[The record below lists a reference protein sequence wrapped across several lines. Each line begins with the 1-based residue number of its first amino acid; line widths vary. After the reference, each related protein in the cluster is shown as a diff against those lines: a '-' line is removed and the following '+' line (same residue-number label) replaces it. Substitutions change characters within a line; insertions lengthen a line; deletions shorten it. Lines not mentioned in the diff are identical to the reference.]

1 MRAAAAVVGTIRV
14 AHAFRVTMDTVT
26 RLRRR
31 ARRARPGRP
40 TALAVL
46 AVATVA
52 TLTTLAACGTDAP
65 TLEDLPSDIAS
76 ARPHITQQEAT
87 FVLDARNRGV
97 NITAATLTDDL
108 ETGTTTC
115 WALKNGGVTLKQ
127 IAVDDAGK
135 PLDNTGDA
143 LRTKQLMAAGVNAFC
158 PDRGDQIVQ
167 LALP

>member
-1 MRAAAAVVGTIRV
+1 
-14 AHAFRVTMDTVT
+14 MDTVS

-31 ARRARPGRP
+31 ARPARPARP
-40 TALAVL
+40 ARAATLAVL
-46 AVATVA
+46 AAATI
-52 TLTTLAACGTDAP
+52 TTLAACGSDAP
-65 TLEDLPSDIAS
+65 TLQDLPSDIAS
-76 ARPHITQQEAT
+76 ARPSISEPEAR

-97 NITAATLTDDL
+97 DITAATLTDDL

-115 WALKNGGVTLKQ
+115 WALKNGGVTLEQ

-135 PLDNTGDA
+135 PLGNTGDA

-158 PDRGDQIVQ
+158 PDQGDQIKQ

>member
-1 MRAAAAVVGTIRV
+1 
-14 AHAFRVTMDTVT
+14 MDTVT

-31 ARRARPGRP
+31 ARPLRP
-40 TALAVL
+40 TALTVL
-46 AVATVA
+46 AAATIT
-52 TLTTLAACGTDAP
+52 TLTTLTACGSDAP
-65 TLEDLPSDIAS
+65 TLQDLPADIAS
-76 ARPHITQQEAT
+76 ARPSISEQEAR

-97 NITAATLTDDL
+97 DITAATLTDDL

-135 PLDNTGDA
+135 PLGNTGDA

-158 PDRGDQIVQ
+158 PDHGDQIVQ

>member
-1 MRAAAAVVGTIRV
+1 
-14 AHAFRVTMDTVT
+14 MDTVT

-31 ARRARPGRP
+31 AHPLRP
-40 TALAVL
+40 TVL
-46 AVATVA
+46 AVAAVA
-52 TLTTLAACGTDAP
+52 TAATLAACGSDAP
-65 TLEDLPSDIAS
+65 TLQDLPSDIAT
-76 ARPHITQQEAT
+76 ARPSISEPEAR

-97 NITAATLTDDL
+97 DVTAATLSDDL

-135 PLDNTGDA
+135 PLGNTGDA

-158 PDRGDQIVQ
+158 PDNGDQIVQ

>member
-1 MRAAAAVVGTIRV
+1 
-14 AHAFRVTMDTVT
+14 MDTVT

-31 ARRARPGRP
+31 TRPGRL
-40 TALAVL
+40 TALAV
-46 AVATVA
+46 ASVATVA

-65 TLEDLPSDIAS
+65 TLKDLPSDIAS
-76 ARPHITQQEAT
+76 ARPNITQQEAT

-97 NITAATLTDDL
+97 DVTAATLTDDL

-135 PLDNTGDA
+135 PLGNTGDA

-158 PDRGDQIVQ
+158 PDHGDQIVQ